1 MDATNTDAAS
11 LEARLFKS
19 DSPTIVEFWA
29 PWCVPCRQMEP
40 ILEELSEAY
49 RGSVETVR
57 INADEHP
64 ELATRLKIYTIPTVL
79 LVQGGAERARRS
91 GVQSRSDL
99 NEMYVAARDGGV
111 VAALSNRSRF
121 FRIAIAVA
129 IGMMAQ
135 EFTVQWPFFLAA
147 GAIFFS
153 AIHDRCP
160 LWQAVKRMVPSFR
173 S

>member
-1 MDATNTDAAS
+1 MDVTTSDAPS
-11 LEARLFKS
+11 LEARLFES
-19 DSPTIVEFWA
+19 DSPKIVEFWA

-40 ILEELSEAY
+40 ILEELSEEY
-49 RGSVETVR
+49 RGSVETIR

-64 ELATRLKIYTIPTVL
+64 DLATRLKIYTIPTVL

-99 NEMYVAARDGGV
+99 SGMYVAARDGGE

-135 EFTVQWPFFLAA
+135 EFPVQWPFFLTA
-147 GAIFFS
+147 GAVFFS

-160 LWQAVKRMVPSFR
+160 LWQAVKRMVPSVR
-173 S
+173 G

>member
-1 MDATNTDAAS
+1 MDDTASDAVS
-11 LEARLFKS
+11 LEARLFES
-19 DSPTIVEFWA
+19 GSPKIVEFWA

-40 ILEELSEAY
+40 ILDDLSGEY
-49 RGSVETVR
+49 EGSVETIR

-79 LVQGGAERARRS
+79 LIHGGAERARRS

-99 NEMYVAARDGGV
+99 SEMYVAARDGGE

-135 EFTVQWPFFLAA
+135 EFSVQWPFFLAA
-147 GAIFFS
+147 WAVFFS

-173 S
+173 G